1 MFRRPDA
8 SGEVRRR
15 HAKRARLEDH
25 GAGRE
30 QETGRHEPAAAR
42 LRPRLRQGEMRHAK
56 IRSYRMRRS
65 LLFALP
71 LVLAAATAAN
81 AQSQGR
87 LSVSVAGVRNDNGSV
102 RCGLYSSANGFREPG
117 KEMRGAVAPIK
128 NGQATCVF
136 SGVPAGTYAVA
147 GFHAEH
153 NETQMETG
161 LFGKPKQGYGFSN
174 NPSSTFGPPS
184 FESAAF
190 TYGGGSVHVPVRL
203 SY

>member
-1 MFRRPDA
+1 M
-8 SGEVRRR
+8 
-15 HAKRARLEDH
+15 
-25 GAGRE
+25 
-30 QETGRHEPAAAR
+30 
-42 LRPRLRQGEMRHAK
+42 
-56 IRSYRMRRS
+56 RS
-65 LLFALP
+65 LFAP
-71 LVLAAATAAN
+71 LALALAFGAATAAS
-81 AQSQGR
+81 AQSPGK
-87 LSVSVAGVRNDNGSV
+87 LNVSVAGVRNDNGSV

-117 KEMRGAVAPIK
+117 REMRGAVAPIK

-136 SGVPAGTYAVA
+136 NGVPAGTYAIAV
-147 GFHAEH
+147 FHAER

-190 TYGGGSVHVPVRL
+190 TYNGGTLQMPVRL